1 MASRTKQK
9 EEARA
14 RRVAEERARAEKTRR
29 DRRVRMLGGVVL
41 IAAALVAVAIAVSS
55 SGGGSK
61 TNSNPNSS
69 QARQSQ
75 TAIDS
80 LLAGIP
86 QSGMTLGSPSA
97 KVTMTEF
104 GDLECPICQEFAL
117 SSENQLIQNDVRTG
131 KVKLVYRSLE
141 TASSSSPI
149 PNVFPTQQ
157 KAAYAAG
164 LQDKGWNYIELFY
177 HEQGQ
182 EGTGYVTESYLSGLA
197 QQIPGLNYGTWKL
210 DRNSSTVNSLLSA
223 DTQAA
228 QAKNFQST
236 PTVVVSGPKG
246 QQVFDQSLE
255 PYSTYQSAIDSVA

>member
-1 MASRTKQK
+1 
-9 EEARA
+9 
-14 RRVAEERARAEKTRR
+14 
-29 DRRVRMLGGVVL
+29 MLGGAFL

-55 SGGGSK
+55 SGGSSAPK
-61 TNSNPNSS
+61 PNSS
-69 QARQSQ
+69 AANQSQ
-75 TAIDS
+75 TTIDS

-97 KVTMTEF
+97 PVTLTEF

-117 SSENQLIQNDVRTG
+117 SSENQIIQNDVRSG

-141 TASSSSPI
+141 TASSDSPI

-164 LQDKGWNYIELFY
+164 LQNKGWYYVELFY

-182 EGTGYVTESYLSGLA
+182 EGTGYVTESYLDGLA
-197 QQIPGLNYGTWKL
+197 RQIPGLNYQEWLL
-210 DRNSSTVNSLLSA
+210 DRNSSTVGAQVTA

-228 QAKNFQST
+228 QAKGYQST
-236 PTVVVSGPKG
+236 PSVIIKGPKG
-246 QQVFDQSLE
+246 EQDFTQSLE
-255 PYSTYQSAIDSVA
+255 DYGTYQQAINSVS